1 MPLDILRNLPDLV
14 ILLAFTVLVPAYAYF
29 LYSALLFIYRKREL
43 QHDAYLGIN
52 MFNSSIAISAF
63 LLTFTLI
70 QGFGGIQ
77 KIRSEIKEETAIIEQ
92 LDSALLSFGE
102 QESLD
107 VRDVLKRYIK
117 SVIHQE
123 WEELSSPSG
132 KHRVSKELSDLTYAI
147 SHFLPVSTEQQKELY
162 DKCVT
167 YTEDLAKTRH
177 IRMNHIGEA
186 LAPIFMVGIFLLLTT
201 STLLFFYLSKKN
213 AFSAHALLFQ
223 MTALGILC
231 GLVAIYDQP
240 FTGES
245 GITAR
250 AYERSLEMMD
260 ERSALNDD

>member
-29 LYSALLFIYRKREL
+29 LYSALLFIYRKRDL

-201 STLLFFYLSKKN
+201 STLLFFYLSRKTL
-213 AFSAHALLFQ
+213 FLLMRF
-223 MTALGILC
+223 
-231 GLVAIYDQP
+231 Y
-240 FTGES
+240 FK
-245 GITAR
+245 
-250 AYERSLEMMD
+250 
-260 ERSALNDD
+260 